1 MHAVICAPAL
11 RNLCVHKQEAPL
23 QLSAFS
29 HQSDSVHSEQSIA
42 LYGEDGFSAE
52 LWPLCQ
58 IRLRAACSLL
68 TGAAC
73 SNDP

>member
-1 MHAVICAPAL
+1 MDAVICAPAL
-11 RNLCVHKQEAPL
+11 RSVCAYKALL
-23 QLSAFS
+23 QLSAFFS
-29 HQSDSVHSEQSIA
+29 FQCDSVHSEQSIA

-52 LWPLCQ
+52 LRPHCQ
-58 IRLRAACSLL
+58 IRLRAAFSLL